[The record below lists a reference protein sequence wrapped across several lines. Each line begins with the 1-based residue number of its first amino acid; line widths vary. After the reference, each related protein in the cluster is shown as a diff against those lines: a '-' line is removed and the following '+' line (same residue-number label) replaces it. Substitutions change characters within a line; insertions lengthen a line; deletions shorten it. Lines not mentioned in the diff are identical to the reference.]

1 MATAVQRQQLTDLRR
16 EVSRLV
22 AAEAASPLLRRMA
35 RDPATALSAAGMTP
49 DPWQAGLLRAAPPR
63 TLLLCSRQAG
73 KSQTSAALAVRT
85 ALLEPGS
92 LILLLSPTLRQSSEL
107 FRKVLDLYRRLG
119 RPVPSLRPR
128 DSALRLELVNGS
140 RVESLPGTE
149 GTVRSF
155 SSVRLLVID
164 EAARVPDS
172 LYFAVRPMLAVSGGS
187 LIALSSAWAKL
198 GWFFEA
204 WVGGADWHRIRV
216 TADDCPRISPEFLRE
231 EREALGPRWFQMEYL
246 CEFTDAVD
254 ALFTEEDVRAALTND
269 LRPLFGD

>member
-1 MATAVQRQQLTDLRR
+1 VATAVQRQQLRDLKR
-16 EVSRLV
+16 EVCRLV

-198 GWFFEA
+198 GWFYEA

>member
-1 MATAVQRQQLTDLRR
+1 MATAAQRRQLTDLRR

-22 AAEAASPLLRRMA
+22 AAEAASPLLRQMA

-128 DSALRLELVNGS
+128 DSALRMELVNGS

-172 LYFAVRPMLAVSGGS
+172 LYFAVRPMLAVSGGG

-198 GWFFEA
+198 GWFYEA
-204 WVGGADWHRIRV
+204 WIGGADWHRIRV
-216 TADDCPRISPEFLRE
+216 TAHECPRISPEFLRE
-231 EREALGPRWFQMEYL
+231 EREALGPRWFQMEYM
-246 CEFTDAVD
+246 CEFTDAID

-269 LRPLFGD
+269 LRPLFAS